1 MDGIEVTNKHT
12 VLNETKSLLLIW
24 MFITLVVKKRITSM
38 VRYFITLVVSITLV
52 VGYYIKG

>member
-1 MDGIEVTNKHT
+1 MDGIEVTNNT

-24 MFITLVVKKRITSM
+24 MFITLVVKKSITSM
-38 VRYFITLVVSITLV
+38 VRYFITLVVCITLV

>member
-1 MDGIEVTNKHT
+1 MDGIEVTNNT

-24 MFITLVVKKRITSM
+24 MFITLVVKKSITSM
-38 VRYFITLVVSITLV
+38 VCYFISLVVSITLV

>member
-24 MFITLVVKKRITSM
+24 MFITLVVKKSITSM